1 MCVLSV
7 ALRTDR
13 RPGLPGSGRRR
24 WRPAGIPA
32 RLLLAG
38 LAASAIVLLPVAI
51 TLYQAFGGG
60 LSAAKTAI
68 EAASLGELLTK
79 TVLVAAIAAPLCGL
93 IGLASAWFV
102 ERTSVPARRVWA
114 LLLVAPLTVPLFV
127 TSYAWATLS
136 TSLQGLVGAVGVI
149 VFSYYPIVF
158 LLVLVSLRNMDPAL
172 EDTARSLGLS
182 ARRVFFRVVLPQ
194 LRPALLGGM
203 LLVVLDTLVEFDA
216 FVGLRYQTF
225 AIDVY
230 SQYRLSFSA
239 SGAAALSSISIAF
252 CVLLLLLEQ
261 RLRGGRDY
269 VRVSQG
275 ARRAAAR
282 YRLGRSAP
290 LVLVGLTGLAAVG
303 VGLPVGMLV
312 YWFAQSS
319 RVGRAEASE
328 SVHELWSV
336 TLTTVELAAAAAVV
350 TVLLA
355 LPIAFLAAR
364 YRSRIVTAIERASYL
379 SFALPDL
386 VAAIALSYG
395 ASRYARFLF
404 GSVVLLVLA
413 YAMLFVPFAVVAIRV
428 TLGQLEPVL
437 EDCARSL
444 GAGALATLR
453 RVTMPLVRPGLMAAG
468 VLVFALV
475 LGDLSTAA
483 VLAPPELRTL
493 GVAFEENSSNVAF
506 AAAAPFA
513 AALIALAMIAAY
525 VLMSRFGRV
534 RLVGG

>member
-1 MCVLSV
+1 MLSV
-7 ALRTDR
+7 ASNTDR
-13 RPGLPGSGRRR
+13 RAVPLKSGRVAHRL
-24 WRPAGIPA
+24 AGIPIG
-32 RLLLAG
+32 LLLAG
-38 LAASAIVLLPVAI
+38 LVATVIVVSPVAI
-51 TLYQAFGGG
+51 TLYQAFAGG
-60 LSAAKTAI
+60 LSAAKAAI
-68 EAASLGELLTK
+68 DATSLNTLLGH
-79 TVLVAAIAAPLCGL
+79 TVLVAAIAAPLCGV
-93 IGLASAWFV
+93 IGVTSAWFV
-102 ERTSVPARRVWA
+102 ERTHVPGRRIWV

-136 TSLQGLVGAVGVI
+136 TSLQGLVGAAGVI

-158 LLVLVSLRNMDPAL
+158 LLVLVSLRNLDPAL
-172 EDTARSLGLS
+172 EETARSLGLS

-194 LRPALLGGM
+194 LRAALLGGV

-216 FVGLRYQTF
+216 FVGLRYRTF

-239 SGAAALSSISIAF
+239 SGAAALSSISIVF
-252 CVLLLLLEQ
+252 CVMLLLAEQ
-261 RLRGGRDY
+261 RLRGGANYTRI
-269 VRVSQG
+269 SHG

-282 YRLGRSAP
+282 YGLGRTAP
-290 LVLVGLTGLAAVG
+290 LVLAGLTLLVAVG

-312 YWFAQSS
+312 YWLTQSS
-319 RVGRAEASE
+319 RVGFAEASE

-336 TLTTVELAAAAAVV
+336 TLTTVGLGVAAALVAVA
-350 TVLLA
+350 LA
-355 LPIAFLAAR
+355 SPIAFLAVR
-364 YRSRIVTAIERASYL
+364 YRGRIATAIERASYL

-395 ASRYARFLF
+395 ASHYAHFLF

-413 YAMLFVPFAVVAIRV
+413 YGMLFVPFAVVAVRV

-437 EDCARSL
+437 EDSARSL
-444 GAGALATLR
+444 GAGAVATLW
-453 RVTMPLVRPGLMAAG
+453 RVTMPLVRPGLLAAG

-475 LGDLSTAA
+475 LGDLSTTQ

-493 GVAFEENSSNVAF
+493 GIAFEENSSTVAF

-513 AALIALAMIAAY
+513 GALIALAMIAAY
-525 VLMSRFGRV
+525 VLMSQFGRV
-534 RLVGG
+534 RLVGA